1 MVDRI
6 TPYTLA
12 AALEQSL
19 RDTLKDMR
27 ISQARRLN
35 LKRFDMGTAPPRML
49 AARAYDVGPEA
60 MAFDVDVQ
68 WDSALVAEIEMVTKP
83 IGARVPVSVRNVR
96 FEGTVRA
103 VLTPLVPGGPGYGA
117 MLLSLPAPPALK
129 MEVRPNPN
137 RNPNPNPNRNPSPN
151 ANPNQGELREGL
163 EAMDARRQRAA
174 AEGAEA
180 RHRASSNPTP
190 NSAAAGLAL

>member
-1 MVDRI
+1 MIDKHATRVHAGAPGLLALQYVVDRI

-68 WDSALVAEIEMVTKP
+68 WDSTLVAEIEMVTKP

-129 MEVRPNPN
+129 MEVRPNPKATPNPSRN
-137 RNPNPNPNRNPSPN
+137 RSPSPSPHPNHNPNPNPNPPLTLTLTLTL
-151 ANPNQGELREGL
+151 P
-163 EAMDARRQRAA
+163 
-174 AEGAEA
+174 
-180 RHRASSNPTP
+180 
-190 NSAAAGLAL
+190 

>member
-35 LKRFDMGTAPPRML
+35 LKRFNMGTAPPRML

-117 MLLSLPAPPALK
+117 MLLSLPAPP
-129 MEVRPNPN
+129 EIGV
-137 RNPNPNPNRNPSPN
+137 
-151 ANPNQGELREGL
+151 
-163 EAMDARRQRAA
+163 
-174 AEGAEA
+174 
-180 RHRASSNPTP
+180 
-190 NSAAAGLAL
+190 

>member
-129 MEVRPNPN
+129 MEARP
-137 RNPNPNPNRNPSPN
+137 NPNPNPNPNPSPSP
-151 ANPNQGELREGL
+151 NPNLSPRPSRRWTWPPR
-163 EAMDARRQRAA
+163 ARR
-174 AEGAEA
+174 
-180 RHRASSNPTP
+180 SS
-190 NSAAAGLAL
+190 AYR